1 VFLEKQNIEM
11 KNKYKLMLRDLGSL
25 SNIFSDSDVPYL
37 AYRATE
43 NIFCEAFNADNL
55 SRSDCSADAA
65 KDGIGFGIKTFLEG
79 NGNTMQKVA
88 EFNRDSSLY
97 KNIATPKEMIEKVAE
112 LRNERI
118 SSTKRIH
125 GLNSL
130 IYHYITRSSGKIRV
144 FECDMDEVNI
154 KSINITKVSESS
166 IHFTDKINEYSFNIS
181 KSTLFKRF
189 KSINLLL
196 EFEVEIIKDPYTL
209 LSELMASR
217 KEKERVEGQKII
229 IETKKEKEYIYLPL
243 FSEKGGRHVPLKSG
257 LNQWNAS
264 GRKRNSDEVYIPVP
278 SLIKNKFSGFFP
290 KRDTA
295 FELILPDGKQITA
308 KICQSGDKALMSNP
322 NTDLGEWLLRQVMNL
337 KEEELLTY
345 DMLRKMDID
354 SVIIYKEKKG
364 RYSINFKEVGAYD
377 SFIDNI

>member
-1 VFLEKQNIEM
+1 MFLETQSMEM
-11 KNKYKLMLRDLGSL
+11 KNRYKLMLRDLGSL

-43 NIFCEAFNADNL
+43 NIFCKAFNADNL

-65 KDGIGFGIKTFLEG
+65 KNGIGFGIKTFLEG

-118 SSTKRIH
+118 NSTKRIH
-125 GLNSL
+125 GLSSL
-130 IYHYITRSSGKIRV
+130 IYHYITRSRGKIRI
-144 FECDMDEVNI
+144 FECNMDAVNI
-154 KSINITKVSESS
+154 EKINITKVNESS
-166 IHFTDKINEYSFNIS
+166 IHFTDSINEYSFNIS

-189 KSINLLL
+189 KSENLLL

-209 LSELMASR
+209 LSELMENR
-217 KEKERVEGQKII
+217 KEAEREVEVE
-229 IETKKEKEYIYLPL
+229 IEEKKEKEFVYLPL

-257 LNQWNAS
+257 LNQWNAA
-264 GRKRNSDEVYIPVP
+264 GRKRNLDEIYIPVP
-278 SLIKNKFSGFFP
+278 ALIKNKFSGFFP
-290 KRDTA
+290 KRDTT
-295 FELILPDGKQITA
+295 FELILPDGKEITA

-322 NTDLGEWLLRQVMNL
+322 NTELGEWLLRQVMNL

-345 DMLRKMDID
+345 DMLKKMDID
-354 SVIIYKEKKG
+354 SVIIYKEKEGK
-364 RYSINFKEVGAYD
+364 YSINFKEVGAYD